1 MGVLFLYSMSNN
13 DLIEQWERIQ
23 TKTFTNWVNSHL
35 IKRGK
40 KIENLLTDLSDG
52 VNLLHLLEVISG
64 DSVGKINATPK
75 MKIHKIENLNKALK
89 FIAEHGVKLASI
101 GSEEI
106 HDQNVKLT
114 LGLIWTLILRF
125 AIVGLS
131 EEGLSAKEGLLLWC
145 RRKTEPYDNVDVKD
159 FTMSFQDGLAFCALI
174 HRHRPDLIDYDSLSA
189 EDKLGNLNLAFDV
202 AKEHLDVARLLD
214 AEDIVN
220 MPRPD
225 ERSIMTY
232 VAQLYQVFSSLDK
245 VEVAGRRIGKLADFA
260 KMIFELQ
267 HDYEQRTT
275 ALKGKVTA
283 KSDELNN
290 AGLGDDYVTS
300 KNLISE
306 FRQYKKTEKREW
318 VGEQDELQSL
328 FNLIQAKLKT
338 HRRPAYVPP
347 QGLSVDDVE
356 EDMNQLNHAESSRR
370 SALNAQLR
378 AILDQ
383 LRTNFAEKA
392 NAFADKLAALKKGV
406 SADSDS
412 ELADRLAAAQ
422 ANQSELATLGAEL
435 PTIEAAEQACDAANI
450 EENDKTDHTYDDL
463 WFAHNLLTK
472 TYKKNVDLLQNQIQ
486 ASQTED
492 ISPEQV
498 EEFKETFKHFDQDKD
513 DQLSK
518 LEFKSC
524 LSGLGVVELD
534 FEGGDKRFESIFSKV
549 TDTDMVDF
557 QKFLKYM
564 ISITK
569 DEESPEQIEDSFN
582 VLAGGKDHVTV
593 NDMKVGQL
601 SQEQIDH
608 LTSVLPP
615 MEGIDGGFNYKAYV
629 ANLF

>member
-1 MGVLFLYSMSNN
+1 MSNQE
-13 DLIEQWERIQ
+13 LIEQWERIQ

-40 KIENLLTDLSDG
+40 KIESVLTDLSDG
-52 VNLLHLLEVISG
+52 VMLLHLLEAISG
-64 DSVGKINATPK
+64 DSVGKINEKPK
-75 MKIHKIENLNKALK
+75 MKIHNIENLNKALK

-101 GSEEI
+101 GSEAI
-106 HDQNVKLT
+106 CDKDVKLT

-189 EDKLGNLNLAFDV
+189 DDKLGNLNLAFDV

-260 KMIFELQ
+260 KMIFDLQ
-267 HDYEQRTT
+267 HDYEERTK
-275 ALKGKVTA
+275 ALKSKVTS
-283 KSDELNN
+283 KSQELEG

-300 KNLISE
+300 KNLINE
-306 FRQYKKTEKREW
+306 FRQYRKTEKREW
-318 VGEQDELQSL
+318 VGEQEELQSL
-328 FNLIQAKLKT
+328 FNIIQAKLKT
-338 HRRPAYVPP
+338 HKRPVYVPP

-356 EDMNQLNHAESSRR
+356 DDMNNLNAAESKRR
-370 SALNAQLR
+370 TSLNAQLR

-383 LRTNFAEKA
+383 LRADFAEKA
-392 NAFADKLAALKKGV
+392 NAFADKLAGLKKAV
-406 SADSDS
+406 SAN
-412 ELADRLAAAQ
+412 AD
-422 ANQSELATLGAEL
+422 AEL
-435 PTIEAAEQACDAANI
+435 SERLSSAQSNQAQLAELGNDLPAIQAAEKACDDANI
-450 EENDKTDHTYDDL
+450 EENEKTDHTYDDL

-472 TYKKNVDLLQNQIQ
+472 TYNRNVDLLNNQIQ

-498 EEFKETFKHFDQDKD
+498 EEFKETFKHFDQDQD
-513 DQLSK
+513 EQLSK

-534 FEGGDKRFESIFSKV
+534 FEGGDKRFESIFNKV
-549 TDTDMVDF
+549 AAGSDTVDF

-582 VLAGGKDHVTV
+582 VLAGGKDHVTE

-601 SQEQIDH
+601 SAEQIAH
-608 LTSVLPP
+608 LKSVLP
-615 MEGIDGGFNYKAYV
+615 EKDGISGGYDYKAYV
-629 ANLF
+629 QNLFNN

>member
-1 MGVLFLYSMSNN
+1 MLL
-13 DLIEQWERIQ
+13 
-23 TKTFTNWVNSHL
+23 
-35 IKRGK
+35 
-40 KIENLLTDLSDG
+40 NLLET
-52 VNLLHLLEVISG
+52 ISG
-64 DSVGKINATPK
+64 ESVGKFNKTPK
-75 MKIHKIENLNKALK
+75 MRIHMIENMNKALK

-106 HDQNVKLT
+106 VDANVKLT

-125 AIVGLS
+125 AIAGLS

-174 HRHRPDLIDYDSLSA
+174 HRHRPDLIDYDKLTD

-202 AKEHLDVARLLD
+202 AKEHLGVARLLD

-260 KMIFELQ
+260 KMIFEPQ

-356 EDMNQLNHAESSRR
+356 EDMNQLNHAESHRR
-370 SALNAQLR
+370 ASLNAQLKKVLDDLR
-378 AILDQ
+378 A
-383 LRTNFAEKA
+383 NFANQA
-392 NAFADKLAALKKGV
+392 NAFADKLATIKKNLTV
-406 SADSDS
+406 SG
-412 ELADRLAAAQ
+412 ELTDQIASAKENKSNLAAL
-422 ANQSELATLGAEL
+422 ANDL
-435 PTIEAAEQACDAANI
+435 PAIQAAEQACDAANI

-463 WFAHNLLTK
+463 WFAHELLTK
-472 TYKKNVDLLQNQIQ
+472 TFNR
-486 ASQTED
+486 T
-492 ISPEQV
+492 V
-498 EEFKETFKHFDQDKD
+498 E
-513 DQLSK
+513 
-518 LEFKSC
+518 
-524 LSGLGVVELD
+524 
-534 FEGGDKRFESIFSKV
+534 
-549 TDTDMVDF
+549 
-557 QKFLKYM
+557 
-564 ISITK
+564 
-569 DEESPEQIEDSFN
+569 
-582 VLAGGKDHVTV
+582 
-593 NDMKVGQL
+593 
-601 SQEQIDH
+601 
-608 LTSVLPP
+608 
-615 MEGIDGGFNYKAYV
+615 
-629 ANLF
+629 

>member
-1 MGVLFLYSMSNN
+1 
-13 DLIEQWERIQ
+13 
-23 TKTFTNWVNSHL
+23 VNSHL
-35 IKRGK
+35 IKRGL
-40 KIENLLTDLSDG
+40 KIESVLTDLSDG
-52 VNLLHLLEVISG
+52 VNLLNLLETISD
-64 DSVGKINATPK
+64 DSVGKFNSKPK
-75 MKIHKIENLNKALK
+75 MRIHKIENMNKALK

-106 HDQNVKLT
+106 VDANIKLT

-125 AIVGLS
+125 AIVGLN

-174 HRHRPDLIDYDSLSA
+174 HRHRPDLIDYDSLNG

-202 AKEHLDVARLLD
+202 AKEHLGVARLLD

-260 KMIFELQ
+260 KMIFDLQ
-267 HDYEQRTT
+267 HDYEERTT
-275 ALKGKVTA
+275 ALKNKVTSKA
-283 KSDELNN
+283 QELDA
-290 AGLGDDYVTS
+290 AGLGDDYQTS
-300 KNLISE
+300 KSLIAE
-306 FRQYKKTEKREW
+306 FRQYRKTEKRQW
-318 VGEQDELQSL
+318 VGEQQELQSL
-328 FNLIQAKLKT
+328 FNIIQAKLKT

-356 EDMNQLNHAESSRR
+356 NDMVTLGNAESHRR
-370 SALNAQLR
+370 GALNAQLR
-378 AILDQ
+378 KILDQ
-383 LRTNFAEKA
+383 LRSNFANQA
-392 NAFADKLAALKKGV
+392 NVFADKLAALKKNLNATGELSEQLA
-406 SADSDS
+406 SAK
-412 ELADRLAAAQ
+412 
-422 ANQSELATLGAEL
+422 ANQSELAGLAGEL
-435 PTIEAAEQACDAANI
+435 PAIQAAEEACDAANI

-463 WFAHNLLTK
+463 WFAHDLLTK
-472 TYKKNVDLLQNQIQ
+472 TYKRNVELLQNQLE
-486 ASQTED
+486 ASKTED

-498 EEFKETFKHFDQDKD
+498 EEFKETFKHFDKD
-513 DQLSK
+513 GDDHLSK

-549 TDTDMVDF
+549 AGGGENVDF
-557 QKFLKYM
+557 QKFLVYM

-582 VLAGGKDHVTV
+582 VLAGGKDHVTL
-593 NDMKVGQL
+593 NDMRVGQL
-601 SQEQIDH
+601 SDAQIAH
-608 LTSVLPP
+608 LTSVLPAK
-615 MEGIDGGFNYKAYV
+615 EGIDGAFDYKQYV
-629 ANLF
+629 ANLFN

>member
-1 MGVLFLYSMSNN
+1 MGFYILDMSNA

-35 IKRGK
+35 VKRGK
-40 KIENLLTDLSDG
+40 KIETVLTDFENG
-52 VNLLHLLEVISG
+52 VNLLTLLEVIS
-64 DSVGKINATPK
+64 DESVGKFNKTPK
-75 MKIHKIENLNKALK
+75 MRIHMIENLNRALD

-174 HRHRPDLIDYDSLSA
+174 HRHRPDLIDYDSLNA
-189 EDKLGNLNLAFDV
+189 EDKLGNLNLAFD
-202 AKEHLDVARLLD
+202 
-214 AEDIVN
+214 
-220 MPRPD
+220 
-225 ERSIMTY
+225 

-260 KMIFELQ
+260 KMIFDLQ
-267 HDYEQRTT
+267 HDYEERTK
-275 ALKGKVTA
+275 ALKAKVTA
-283 KSDELNN
+283 KSSELES

-306 FRQYKKTEKREW
+306 FRQYRKTEKREW
-318 VGEQDELQSL
+318 VGEQEELVSL
-328 FNLIQAKLKT
+328 FNIIQAKLKT
-338 HRRPAYVPP
+338 HKRPVYVPP

-356 EDMNQLNHAESSRR
+356 EDMNALNHAESNRR
-370 SALNAQLR
+370 TALNAQLR
-378 AILDQ
+378 AILDG
-383 LRTNFAEKA
+383 LRANFAEKA
-392 NAFADKLAALKKGV
+392 NAFADKLAALKKAV
-406 SADSDS
+406 SADAGG
-412 ELADRLAAAQ
+412 ELADRLATAQ
-422 ANQSELATLGAEL
+422 SNQAELANLANEL
-435 PTIEAAEQACDAANI
+435 PAVEAAEKACDAANI
-450 EENDKTDHTYDDL
+450 EENEKTDHTYDDL

-472 TYKKNVDLLQNQIQ
+472 TYKRNVDLLNNQIQ
-486 ASQTED
+486 ASKTED

-498 EEFKETFKHFDQDKD
+498 EEFKETFKHFDQDQD
-513 DQLSK
+513 EELSK

-534 FEGGDKRFESIFSKV
+534 FEGGDKRFESIFAKV
-549 TDTDMVDF
+549 ADGSEKVDF

-582 VLAGGKDHVTV
+582 VLAGGKDHVTE

-601 SQEQIDH
+601 SAEQIAH
-608 LTSVLPP
+608 LKSVLP
-615 MEGIDGGFNYKAYV
+615 EKDGISGGYDYKAYIQ
-629 ANLF
+629 NLFN

>member
-1 MGVLFLYSMSNN
+1 MGYFFCISKQMASNQE
-13 DLIEQWERIQ
+13 LIEQWERIQ

-40 KIENLLTDLSDG
+40 KIESVLTDLSDG
-52 VNLLHLLEVISG
+52 VMLLHLLEAISG
-64 DSVGKINATPK
+64 DSVGKINEKPK
-75 MKIHKIENLNKALK
+75 MRIHMIENLNRALD
-89 FIAEHGVKLASI
+89 FIKNHGVKLASI
-101 GSEEI
+101 GSEAI
-106 HDQNVKLT
+106 CDKDKKLT

-174 HRHRPDLIDYDSLSA
+174 HRHRPDLIDYDSLNG
-189 EDKLGNLNLAFDV
+189 EDKLGNSNLAFDV
-202 AKEHLDVARLLD
+202 AKEHLGVARLLD

-267 HDYEQRTT
+267 HDYEERTT

-406 SADSDS
+406 SADSD
-412 ELADRLAAAQ
+412 
-422 ANQSELATLGAEL
+422 SELATLGAEL

-615 MEGIDGGFNYKAYV
+615 MEGIGGGFNYKAYV

>member
-435 PTIEAAEQACDAANI
+435 PSIEAAEQACDAANI

>member
-1 MGVLFLYSMSNN
+1 MSNQ

-40 KIENLLTDLSDG
+40 KIESVLTDLDDG
-52 VNLLHLLEVISG
+52 VMLLNLLETISG
-64 DSVGKINATPK
+64 DSVGKFNSSPK
-75 MKIHKIENLNKALK
+75 MRIHKIENLNKALK

-106 HDQNVKLT
+106 CDQNVKLT

-145 RRKTEPYDNVDVKD
+145 RRKTEPYDNVDIKD
-159 FTMSFQDGLAFCALI
+159 FTMSFQDGLGFCALI
-174 HRHRPDLIDYDSLSA
+174 HRHRPDLIDYDKLTS

-245 VEVAGRRIGKLADFA
+245 VETAGRRIGKLADFA
-260 KMIFELQ
+260 KMIFDLQ
-267 HDYEQRTT
+267 HDYEERTR
-275 ALKGKVTA
+275 ALKQKVTS
-283 KSDELNN
+283 KSSELESS
-290 AGLGDDYVTS
+290 GLGNDYVTS
-300 KNLISE
+300 KNLIQE
-306 FRQYKKTEKREW
+306 FRNYRKTEKREW
-318 VGEQDELQSL
+318 VQEQEDLQSL
-328 FNLIQAKLKT
+328 FNIIQAKLKT
-338 HRRPAYVPP
+338 HRRPSYTPP

-356 EDMNQLNHAESSRR
+356 NDMNNLNSAESARR

-378 AILDQ
+378 AVLDE
-383 LRTNFAEKA
+383 LRANFANKA
-392 NAFADKLAALKKGV
+392 NAFADKLAALKKALSS
-406 SADSDS
+406 SADGELTDQLSTAQS
-412 ELADRLAAAQ
+412 NAQELANLANDLPAIQ
-422 ANQSELATLGAEL
+422 EAEK
-435 PTIEAAEQACDAANI
+435 ACDDANI

-463 WFAHNLLTK
+463 WFAHTLLTK
-472 TYKKNVDLLQNQIQ
+472 TYKRNVDLLSNQIQ
-486 ASQTED
+486 ASKTED

-498 EEFKETFKHFDQDKD
+498 EEFKETFKHFDQDAD

-534 FEGGDKRFESIFSKV
+534 FEGGDKRFEGIFNKV
-549 TDTDMVDF
+549 AEGGDMVDF

-564 ISITK
+564 ISITR

-582 VLAGGKDHVTV
+582 ILSGGKDHVTV

-601 SQEQIDH
+601 SQAQIDH
-608 LTSVLPP
+608 LTSVLPAK
-615 MEGIDGGFNYKAYV
+615 EGIDGGFDYKAYV
-629 ANLF
+629 SGLFN